1 MAELVVAGRVEALNL
16 APSRGEPLVSVERVR
31 AVRGRG
37 LEGDRYFDAARR
49 LSRDPRLA
57 VDVTLI
63 EAEALEALAEDGI
76 QLAPGESRR
85 NVLTR
90 GVRLDELVDR
100 QFRVGGAILRGLL
113 PCHPCRHLERLTGKP
128 VLRPLVGRG
137 GLRAAVVATGWV
149 AVGDPVLVEAP
160 APAAALRTAS
170 APAPAASER
179 ARTAG

>member
-1 MAELVVAGRVEALNL
+1 MAGRVEALHL
-16 APSRGEPLVSVERVR
+16 ARSRGETLVGVERVR

-63 EAEALEALAEDGI
+63 EAETLEALAEDGI
-76 QLAPGESRR
+76 ELTAAQSRR

-90 GVRLDELVDR
+90 GVRLEELVDR

-137 GLRAAVVATGWV
+137 GLRAAVVATGWL
-149 AVGDPVLVEAP
+149 AVGDPVLVEASSPSSSAAPRSPSAAEP
-160 APAAALRTAS
+160 ASPELR
-170 APAPAASER
+170 
-179 ARTAG
+179 RTAG